1 MWLRKIQDR
10 SQTFTTRRGSDGI
23 RPMTRMQVVRALRM
37 RHYAWGKPFQT
48 IADETGL
55 TAETIRSVIGGQ
67 PFSVTTWAVLVG
79 YPRTPQGQHE
89 LTHHKATNT
98 YWKPPRRPHI

>member
-67 PFSVTTWAVLVG
+67 PLRDTTWAGLIG
-79 YPRTPQGQHE
+79 YLRTPPGKHA
-89 LTHHKATNT
+89 LIDNKARNAS
-98 YWKPPRRPHI
+98 